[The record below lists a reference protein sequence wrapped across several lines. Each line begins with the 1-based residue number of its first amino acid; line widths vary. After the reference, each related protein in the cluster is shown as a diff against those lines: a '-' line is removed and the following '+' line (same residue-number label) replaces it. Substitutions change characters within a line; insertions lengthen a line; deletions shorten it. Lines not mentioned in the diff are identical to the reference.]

1 MERKPHKLKIEDDEM
16 KPKRLIPNKP
26 REDTVASSSDENNRS
41 PVEPK
46 MENSSSSF
54 KTEEEKSESETA
66 SRGRNF
72 PSETASRGRNS
83 PSETASCGRNS
94 PSETASCGR
103 NSPSETASRG
113 RNSPSETASRGRNS
127 SSGTASRGRNSPEP
141 SCAICL
147 EQLQNKSFTDSCFH
161 MFCFTC
167 LVEWSKVKP
176 ECPLCKQK
184 FKSIVHN
191 VRSDL
196 DYDQYYIRGSE
207 NMWTYFGDRRF
218 RFRTTMTAERFVER
232 NHISLQDTLNNEIAS
247 HRMRYAP
254 HSVRLYSAS
263 QTVLRMPCS
272 FRRQIYEENLWV
284 KPYAGVRIRFITPEF
299 YRNNPGCTHRLH
311 RWLYRELTALLYNEN
326 QVTFVME
333 LIMALITRYEITSQ
347 EFFLHIQPYFNSRTS
362 HFIHEFYNFAISPY
376 DMESYDRHASY
387 NSLDTNKVTHDLSSS
402 DSDVIPLSSSSGS
415 KDASS
420 VTAEESTSER
430 NKHIQAY
437 KRLKKLVLKRN
448 SKNDSWEHVAPPVSL
463 LHNYSS
469 MSSVPFLYSNPG
481 PSTSGFNSSSFRMP
495 HDTSSVEVQPSDDNN
510 NNDDDDDDDD
520 DVQILN
526 VLKPPKERTPEIVD
540 LLSSDDESKIIVVSS
555 GNESCSDTERGSC
568 VKAPSEVQSSKN
580 IDEPFSSDCVYVPW
594 NEPST
599 SNSYKI
605 ENVTYKVESDVN
617 VSGSN
622 NAEPSSSGGKNI
634 ERNQFTEV
642 KKSPTLASAVVKPLS
657 VVNKSV
663 AWIPHARRKRR
674 SPSPTNDDGSSTESC
689 SGFENFSE
697 LTPKVKTLKLRS
709 VVAHFSFDRSDE
721 RNSSGHRS
729 SHKRR
734 KEKKKKKKKHT
745 HKRKHRIYSDES
757 D

>member
-1 MERKPHKLKIEDDEM
+1 ME
-16 KPKRLIPNKP
+16 N
-26 REDTVASSSDENNRS
+26 TSS
-41 PVEPK
+41 PV
-46 MENSSSSF
+46 
-54 KTEEEKSESETA
+54 KTEEEKSESDTA
-66 SRGRNF
+66 SRGR
-72 PSETASRGRNS
+72 S
-83 PSETASCGRNS
+83 
-94 PSETASCGR
+94 
-103 NSPSETASRG
+103 
-113 RNSPSETASRGRNS
+113 
-127 SSGTASRGRNSPEP
+127 SPEP

-196 DYDQYYIRGSE
+196 EYDQYYIKGTE
-207 NMWTYFGDRRF
+207 NMWTCFSSGDRRF
-218 RFRTTMTAERFVER
+218 RYSTTMTSERFVER
-232 NHISLQDTLNNEIAS
+232 NRISLQDTLDNEIAS

-263 QTVLRMPCS
+263 QTVSRMPCN
-272 FRRQIYEENLWV
+272 FRRQIYEDNLWV
-284 KPYAGVRIRFITPEF
+284 KPYAGARIRFISPEF
-299 YRNNPGCTHRLH
+299 YRLNPGCTHRLH
-311 RWLYRELTALLYNEN
+311 RWLNRELTALLYNEN

-347 EFFLHIQPYFNSRTS
+347 EFFLHIEPYFNSRTS

-376 DMESYDRHASY
+376 EMESYDRHASY

-420 VTAEESTSER
+420 VTAEKDNESKFMR
-430 NKHIQAY
+430 AY
-437 KRLKKLVLKRN
+437 ERLKKLVRKEN
-448 SKNDSWEHVAPPVSL
+448 CKSFSWEQVA
-463 LHNYSS
+463 
-469 MSSVPFLYSNPG
+469 PFLYSNPG
-481 PSTSGFNSSSFRMP
+481 PSTSGFNSSFFRIP
-495 HDTSSVEVQPSDDNN
+495 NNTSESVDVPAS
-510 NNDDDDDDDD
+510 DDDDD
-520 DVQILN
+520 DVQILS

-580 IDEPFSSDCVYVPW
+580 IDEPFSNDCVYVPW

-617 VSGSN
+617 VSGNN
-622 NAEPSSSGGKNI
+622 NAEPSSSGEKNI
-634 ERNQFTEV
+634 ERNQFTEM

-674 SPSPTNDDGSSTESC
+674 SPSPTNEDGSSTESC
-689 SGFENFSE
+689 SGFESFSE
-697 LTPKVKTLKLRS
+697 LTPNVKSLKLRS

-745 HKRKHRIYSDES
+745 HKHAAGNGVPLLQRHALASGYIDPYTAVYAAQCVEKHCLGHHCCSWW
-757 D
+757 